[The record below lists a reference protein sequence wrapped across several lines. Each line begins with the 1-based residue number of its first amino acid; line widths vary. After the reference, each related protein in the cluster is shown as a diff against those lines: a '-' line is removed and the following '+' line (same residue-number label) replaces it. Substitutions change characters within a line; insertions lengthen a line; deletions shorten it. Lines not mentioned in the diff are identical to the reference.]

1 MDKGFEK
8 YKECMEYIQSHPE
21 YRLKYEAYFKNVT
34 DEENRLYTAEREDER
49 KGEREGYLKGIQ
61 KAEQKIVKNCLN
73 HGLTVEQ
80 IEEMVGFNPR
90 PYID

>member
-8 YKECMEYIQSHPE
+8 YKECMEYIQYHPE
-21 YRLKYEAYFKNVT
+21 YRLKYEVYFKNVT
-34 DEENRLYTAEREDER
+34 DEANRLYTAERE
-49 KGEREGYLKGIQ
+49 GYLKGLQ
-61 KAEQKIVKNCLN
+61 KAERKIVKNCLN

-80 IEEMVGFNPR
+80 IEEMVGFDPR

>member
-34 DEENRLYTAEREDER
+34 DEANRLYTARE
-49 KGEREGYLKGIQ
+49 EGKQ
-61 KAEQKIVKNCLN
+61 EAEQKIVKNCLK
-73 HGLTVEQ
+73 HGLTAEQ
-80 IEEMVGFNPR
+80 IEEMVGFDPR

>member
-8 YKECMEYIQSHPE
+8 YKECMKYIQSHPE
-21 YRLKYEAYFKNVT
+21 YRLKNEAYFKNVT
-34 DEENRLYTAEREDER
+34 DETNRLYTAERQGER
-49 KGEREGYLKGIQ
+49 KGYLKGIQ

-80 IEEMVGFNPR
+80 IEEMVGFDPR